1 MSPNLTYIMLH
12 AGAFTFPFLLSFDKK
27 VAFWRSWKFLFPA
40 ILIVAAL
47 FVAWDIYFT
56 KLGVWGFTPEYV
68 LGYYLVNLPL
78 EEVLF
83 FITIPYCCIFIY
95 ACLEA
100 YIKRDYFTNIHRW
113 ITGAVML
120 IAFILGFLYIDRYYT
135 SWTGLIS
142 GVLLAYLLFV
152 EKAKWMGRF
161 WMSYVVVLL
170 PFFICNGILTSKPVV
185 WYNDAENLGIRM
197 WTIPADDLLYNLIML
212 LGVTWIFER
221 LRSRRQAGNTIAA

>member
-1 MSPNLTYIMLH
+1 MRPELTYIMLH
-12 AGAFTFPFLLSFDKK
+12 VGAFTFPFLLSFDKK

-47 FVAWDIYFT
+47 FVIWDIYFT
-56 KLGVWGFTPEYV
+56 KLGVWGFNPDYV
-68 LGYYLVNLPL
+68 LGYYLVNLPF

-95 ACLEA
+95 ACIEA
-100 YIKRDYFTNIHRW
+100 YIKRDVFAGFHKW
-113 ITGAVML
+113 ITAAAMIITLTVGL
-120 IAFILGFLYIDRYYT
+120 LNLDKYYT

-142 GVLLAYLLFV
+142 AALLAVLLFV
-152 EKAKWMGRF
+152 EKAKWMSRF
-161 WMSYVVVLL
+161 WLSYIVVLI

-197 WTIPADDLLYNLIML
+197 WTIPADDLMYNLIML

-221 LRSRRQAGNTIAA
+221 LRNRKKTGSAI